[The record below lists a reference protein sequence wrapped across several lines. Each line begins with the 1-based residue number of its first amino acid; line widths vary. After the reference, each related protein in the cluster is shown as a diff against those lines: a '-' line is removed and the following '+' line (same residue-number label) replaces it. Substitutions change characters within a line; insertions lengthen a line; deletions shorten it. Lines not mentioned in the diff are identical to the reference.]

1 VEKERTYG
9 TAQAQGGTAR
19 RECRPRLACRN
30 WKRQG
35 IALDVASG
43 GYRNVRP
50 RGDERNRGK
59 ENDVSGESG
68 ETMGDEVYQPDGSE
82 VSDDE
87 GILDAEDTLVDR
99 GSDPFDEGWSPP
111 ERPLGVEH
119 AGTTAAEQLAGE
131 SLDQRLAEE
140 IPDDVV
146 GAGDGIGDLPYGEGE
161 ALDDEVGDDR
171 SGRLVAPD
179 EGVHADT
186 EKDMI
191 ASDVGI
197 DGAAAS
203 AEEAAVH
210 LVPEENESE

>member
-1 VEKERTYG
+1 M
-9 TAQAQGGTAR
+9 
-19 RECRPRLACRN
+19 
-30 WKRQG
+30 
-35 IALDVASG
+35 SG
-43 GYRNVRP
+43 
-50 RGDERNRGK
+50 D
-59 ENDVSGESG
+59 SG
-68 ETMGDEVYQPDGSE
+68 ETMGDEVYQPGESMDDGVME
-82 VSDDE
+82 DE
-87 GILDAEDTLVDR
+87 GILDPEDTLVDR

-119 AGTTAAEQLAGE
+119 PGTTAAEQLEGE

-140 IPDDVV
+140 IPDS
-146 GAGDGIGDLPYGEGE
+146 GGLPGDGIGDLLHGEGE
-161 ALDDEVGDDR
+161 LVDDEVGDDR

-179 EGVHADT
+179 EGAHEDA

-210 LVPEENESE
+210 LVADDDAEEYE